1 MSSYKFKE
9 LEENVKLRN
18 KLLKLGFG
26 CTLIG
31 PPGPQGPKGDKG
43 DQGPQGNIGPTGPI
57 APSSNEGLLFSSFV
71 DTKTSE
77 KMSINNSWLI
87 PNESEYFSI
96 LNNTEIEIQ
105 PGIYEITFSG
115 LIEQADDTHGATFY
129 LQNSEGTA
137 LKDLTYKLEPNSG
150 KQMSFSQ
157 NIVFRFEKET
167 ILEVAADILGDS
179 STSNVVISGVNLT
192 IKKIHE

>member
-26 CTLIG
+26 CTIIG
-31 PPGPQGPKGDKG
+31 PTGPKGDKG

-57 APSSNEGLLFSSFV
+57 ASSSNEGLLFSGFV